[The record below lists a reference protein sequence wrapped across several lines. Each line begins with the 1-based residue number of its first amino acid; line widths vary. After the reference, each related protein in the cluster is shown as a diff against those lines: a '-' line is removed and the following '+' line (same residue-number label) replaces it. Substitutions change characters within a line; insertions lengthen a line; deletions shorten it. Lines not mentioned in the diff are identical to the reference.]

1 MSVRIAEP
9 ELHARVKKLI
19 AQHHRALA
27 HWGVTVSVLVSD
39 KPLRHHGAAAA
50 AIVRISPPRERAQ
63 GCADATIT
71 LCGATW
77 ETREPETQDAILD
90 HELTHLVVQTRPA
103 RARDNGKPGEL
114 EDGALDGFMAKLDDD
129 DRPKLKIRPHD
140 HQFGWFEEVAERHGA
155 ASLEVQQAQQL
166 AVGTTGQVFW
176 LAALPGAPT
185 LAATGTDDATVTFSV
200 VGGPSVTLPQA
211 EMERRLKTLA
221 ARERKPKATRTHG
234 ATRGIGEVIARIEE
248 RVGPSESQPKVTKR
262 SPRRKA

>member
-39 KPLRHHGAAAA
+39 KPLRHHGADAA

-71 LCGATW
+71 LRGTDWDRRSEA
-77 ETREPETQDAILD
+77 TQDAILD
-90 HELTHLVVQTRPA
+90 HELTHLDVQTRPA
-103 RARDNGKPGEL
+103 AFNPRTGAL
-114 EDGALDGFMAKLDDD
+114 EEGALDGCMAKLDDD
-129 DRPKLKIRPHD
+129 DRPKLKIKPHD
-140 HQFGWFEEVAERHGA
+140 HQFGWFESVAERHGA

-185 LAATGTDDATVTFSV
+185 LAATGTDDDSTITLSV

-221 ARERKPKATRTHG
+221 ARERKPKATRAHG
-234 ATRGIGEVIARIEE
+234 TAKGIYPREPEQLVEAIDELLDDRK
-248 RVGPSESQPKVTKR
+248 PKR